1 MKLALFKR
9 IPRTPDE
16 RKELKKQRLLLL
28 LSGLLLAAGFPPV
41 LWPVTLFFG
50 MVPYLLVLEKRERL
64 IDLNRAAFLMSF
76 TFSIFALYWVGA
88 FTEMKDP
95 YLMAGGAVLF
105 FINPIAFMVPTTL
118 YYFTRK
124 YITRRWALWLF
135 PFFWIFYEYIYT
147 LTDWSFPWLNLGNGT
162 ANFTLFIQIA
172 DIIGVWG
179 LSLIVVIINILLYL
193 TFISLPKRKPAIRYL
208 SGALGLLLIVLFY
221 GAICS
226 AVPDSTKPVQVYV
239 GIVQPNLDPYDKW
252 AGNNADEIL
261 SGYLNDS
268 RKLLSQKVDMLIWP
282 ETALPVYF
290 MGGPY
295 GDLRDRLFGFIDSAK
310 VPLFTGMPD
319 IRYFEK
325 NDPAKPYDVKYNKRA
340 NYYYATYNAIYLIHP
355 NDRAVQKYGKNKL
368 VPFGERVPFVDQL
381 PLLGDIMR
389 WGVGIGGW
397 NVGQDTNV
405 IKLYRPV
412 KNDTIAF
419 CGAICYESI
428 YTDAIVPQILHGAQ
442 AIIVVTNDSWYGNT
456 SGTYQHRDFA
466 KIRAVETRRYVIRAA
481 NGGISCV
488 INSRGILETQTN
500 MYEHTTLRAEFR
512 PMSHATFYVR
522 HPHLIV
528 WPCTI
533 ISLCA
538 LLTALLL
545 KYYRKIKKTSADG
558 LEKSGGNQESL

>member
-16 RKELKKQRLLLL
+16 RKELRKQRLLLL

-41 LWPVTLFFG
+41 PWPITLFFG

-95 YLMAGGAVLF
+95 YLMAGGVVLF

-124 YITRRWALWLF
+124 YISRQWALWLL

-162 ANFTLFIQIA
+162 SNFTYFIQIA
-172 DIIGVWG
+172 DTFGVWG
-179 LSLIVVIINILLYL
+179 LSFIIVVINVLLYFAYMNTQQKKL
-193 TFISLPKRKPAIRYL
+193 AVLYVSTALFIFMVVLLYGVYSLPPLPLKQRNL
-208 SGALGLLLIVLFY
+208 V
-221 GAICS
+221 
-226 AVPDSTKPVQVYV
+226 TV
-239 GIVQPNLDPYDKW
+239 GVVQPNLDPYDKW

-261 SGYLNDS
+261 TVYLNDS
-268 RKLLSQKVDMLIWP
+268 RKLLSQNVDVLIWP

-295 GDLRDRLFGFIDSAK
+295 SDLRDRLFGFIDSAK

-325 NDPAKPYDVKYNKRA
+325 NDSAKPYDVKYNKRGD
-340 NYYYATYNAIYLIHP
+340 YYYASYNAIYMIHP
-355 NDRAVQKYGKNKL
+355 DSRSVQKYGKNKL

-381 PLLGDIMR
+381 PLLGEIMR

-405 IKLYRPV
+405 IKLYRPY

-428 YTDAIVPQILHGAQ
+428 YTDAIVPQILRGAQ

-488 INSRGILETQTN
+488 INENGVLEEQTK
-500 MYEHTTLRAEFR
+500 MYEHTTLRSGFR
-512 PMSHATFYVR
+512 AMSVLTFYVK

-533 ISLCA
+533 ISLGA

-545 KYYRKIKKTSADG
+545 KYYRKIKKTTADG